1 MRRTIQTELDKGL
14 SKMLLD
20 GTLNPGDTVVA
31 DIKDGRLSLGLK
43 EGQSRE
49 PAKEAAASD
58 G

>member
-1 MRRTIQTELDKGL
+1 
-14 SKMLLD
+14 MLLD